1 MLDNG
6 DRYEPFVYGKA
17 FMVHKLNSHC
27 PPEKIYIAGLV
38 QFAYVL
44 GELPDYGALIH
55 IPMLIFRFAAS
66 HATLLLDQ
74 YHRNSNELDGS
85 H

>member
-1 MLDNG
+1 MNKG
-6 DRYEPFVYGKA
+6 YRYEPFVYGKA
-17 FMVHKLNSHC
+17 FMVHKLNSFC
-27 PPEKIYIAGLV
+27 PLEKTYIAGLV

-55 IPMLIFRFAAS
+55 IPTLIFRFAAS
-66 HATLLLDQ
+66 HATPLLDP
-74 YHRNSNELDGS
+74 YHRNLNELNGS